1 MACPSSGTQLILSK
15 IYNELVDNDYSS
27 GTSHTNTNMSLTNMS
42 TGGNPPN
49 EPINTANNP
58 SSNRPNGSAPHE
70 MSEFYDY
77 DHDAVKSDIRSKD
90 IIETIGYS
98 ELNIPIYI
106 FNYKDNKN
114 KKYSGTTAQDL
125 LKLGFKDSVTI
136 ADDGYYRVDYDKI
149 DVDFKRL

>member
-1 MACPSSGTQLILSK
+1 
-15 IYNELVDNDYSS
+15 
-27 GTSHTNTNMSLTNMS
+27 
-42 TGGNPPN
+42 
-49 EPINTANNP
+49 
-58 SSNRPNGSAPHE
+58 

-98 ELNIPIYI
+98 ESNIPIYI